1 MQTQAEHFLAEF
13 LLTLNKSID
22 DYKAYLQAGK
32 TFRYAQELK
41 KNNAKAHRLLLDH
54 NDQLPAGLQ
63 PASDALIEH
72 YSVWTQKWEALAEE
86 LKPGPDDEF
95 VFPNTVTFPKQAAA
109 ALEIYFK
116 KLNGAAPSAG

>member
-1 MQTQAEHFLAEF
+1 MQTPAVDFLAEL
-13 LLTLNKSID
+13 LLTLDQSQN

-41 KNNAKAHRLLLDH
+41 KYNAKALRLLLDH
-54 NDQLPAGLQ
+54 KDQLPAMLQ
-63 PASDALIEH
+63 PASDALIGH
-72 YSVWTQKWEALAEE
+72 YSVWTRKWEALAEE

-95 VFPNTVTFPKQAAA
+95 VFPNSVVFPKQAAVT
-109 ALEIYFK
+109 LETYFK